1 MEAKPD
7 NCCVIDESGMIIEK
21 APSFPS
27 NIAGD
32 LKDIMAKAKSIFD
45 NEDNL
50 TVEIMYDNMTSLL
63 KDDHKI
69 TYCSMVHLNKLI
81 AIVPIIIA

>member
-45 NEDNL
+45 NEDNV

-69 TYCSMVHLNKLI
+69 TYCSMVNNN
-81 AIVPIIIA
+81 

>member
-32 LKDIMAKAKSIFD
+32 LKDIMAKAKGIFD

-69 TYCSMVHLNKLI
+69 TYCSMVNNN
-81 AIVPIIIA
+81 

>member
-1 MEAKPD
+1 MEGKPD

-63 KDDHKI
+63 KDAHKI
-69 TYCSMVHLNKLI
+69 TYCSMVNNN
-81 AIVPIIIA
+81 

>member
-69 TYCSMVHLNKLI
+69 TYCSMVNNN
-81 AIVPIIIA
+81 